1 LKFLL
6 YVENYYY
13 LWTIVKWNE
22 KVKQE
27 GKGKKDRKRKSM
39 CETEKKETHVS
50 INYNL

>member
-1 LKFLL
+1 MNNSKM
-6 YVENYYY
+6 
-13 LWTIVKWNE
+13 NE
-22 KVKQE
+22 KVKEE